1 MNRIIRWL
9 LPFDVKEDKPKPPLF
24 TLEYYKLTEY
34 YHPKYKSFY
43 FIVDNTTNE
52 VIVINKR
59 FFSASYKTKDKQKAL
74 DLIELF
80 KQQSLNE
87 DVKISIKV

>member
-1 MNRIIRWL
+1 MNRFIRWL
-9 LPFDVKEDKPKPPLF
+9 LPFDVEDKPKPPLF

-34 YHPKYKSFY
+34 YHPKYKNFY

-74 DLIELF
+74 EVIELF
-80 KQQSLNE
+80 KKQSLDE
-87 DVKISIKV
+87 DFKISIDV